1 MHHQVNYQSA
11 RDEDSEVFLMPIKP
25 LEADIQISSNCDAPE
40 EVQIFF
46 FCFWWCVLKDARDQM
61 SESADNRAF
70 GPEIASFQ
78 RESGF
83 TTSEILPQ
91 RLAGKQG

>member
-46 FCFWWCVLKDARDQM
+46 FV
-61 SESADNRAF
+61 
-70 GPEIASFQ
+70 
-78 RESGF
+78 SGDVC
-83 TTSEILPQ
+83 
-91 RLAGKQG
+91 